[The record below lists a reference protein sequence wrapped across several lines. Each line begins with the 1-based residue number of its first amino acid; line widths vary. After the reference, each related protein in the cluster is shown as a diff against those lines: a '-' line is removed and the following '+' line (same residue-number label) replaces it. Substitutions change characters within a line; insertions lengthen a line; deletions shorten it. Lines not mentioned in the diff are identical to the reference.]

1 MLMPLLAILAGFA
14 LLMWS
19 ADKFVDGAAATAKH
33 LGVSTLLIGMVVVGF
48 GTSAPEMVV
57 SAFAALDGKPA
68 LALGNAYG
76 SNIINITLILGL
88 SAVFAT
94 IAVHSSM
101 VRKELPILLGVT
113 LLAGW
118 QLWDGEVSR
127 ADAIVLLVVLCALM
141 GWMVY
146 SAKRSK
152 QDALS
157 AEMAEEL
164 IEHPLTLKAAVMW
177 LVIGLLLL
185 MASSKMLVWGAVS
198 IAQGLGISE
207 LIIGLTIVAFG
218 TSLPELAAS
227 IAAAR
232 KGEADLALGNVVGS
246 NLFNTLA
253 VVGIAGVI
261 QPMAVG
267 PEVLSRDWAVMFA
280 VTVGLFIMAYG
291 FRKPGHLTHW
301 EGILMLSVYFG
312 YTGWLIYTVVA

>member
-1 MLMPLLAILAGFA
+1 MLMPILAIVLGLAV
-14 LLMWS
+14 LMWS

-33 LGVSTLLIGMVVVGF
+33 LGVSSLLIGMVVVGF

-94 IAVHSSM
+94 IAVHSSI

-113 LLAGW
+113 LLTGW
-118 QLWDGEVSR
+118 QLWDGEISR
-127 ADAIVLLVVLCALM
+127 LDAGILLLLLLVIM

-146 SAKRSK
+146 AAKRDK
-152 QDALS
+152 QDSLGYEEE
-157 AEMAEEL
+157 AELNAQPM
-164 IEHPLTLKAAVMW
+164 TLKTAVMW

-185 MASSKMLVWGAVS
+185 MASSKLLVWGAVS
-198 IAQGLGISE
+198 IAQTLGVSE

-253 VVGIAGVI
+253 VVGIAGMIAPISVGAEVI
-261 QPMAVG
+261 T
-267 PEVLSRDWAVMFA
+267 RDWPVMLA
-280 VTVGLFIMAYG
+280 VTFGLFIMAYG
-291 FRKPGHLTHW
+291 FKKQGHLTHW
-301 EGILMLSVYFG
+301 EGSVLLASYVA
-312 YTGWLIYTVVA
+312 YTGWLIYVVVG

>member
-1 MLMPLLAILAGFA
+1 MLLPLAAILVGFA
-14 LLMWS
+14 LLIWS

-33 LGVSTLLIGMVVVGF
+33 VGVSTLLIGIVVVGF

-118 QLWDGEVSR
+118 QVWDGEVSR
-127 ADAIVLLVVLCALM
+127 ADAIVLLVVLCLLM
-141 GWMVY
+141 GWMVH
-146 SAKRSK
+146 SAKCSK

-157 AEMAEEL
+157 ADMAEKL
-164 IEHPLTLKAAVMW
+164 VEHPLSLKAAVMW
-177 LVIGLLLL
+177 LVVGLLLL
-185 MASSKMLVWGAVS
+185 MASSKLLVWGAVS

-227 IAAAR
+227 VAAAR
-232 KGEADLALGNVVGS
+232 KGEADLVLGNVVGS

-261 QPMAVG
+261 QPVTVG
-267 PEVLSRDWAVMFA
+267 AEVLSRDWAMVFA
-280 VTVGLFIMAYG
+280 VTLGLFIMAYG

-301 EGILMLSVYFG
+301 EGGLLLSAYLA
-312 YTGWLIYTVVA
+312 YTGWLIYDTLA

>member
-94 IAVHSSM
+94 LAVHSSI
-101 VRKELPILLGVT
+101 VRKELPILVGVT

-118 QLWDGEVSR
+118 QLWDGEISR
-127 ADAIVLLVVLCALM
+127 ADAIVLLVVLFAIM

-146 SAKRSK
+146 SAKRGK
-152 QDALS
+152 QDSLGD
-157 AEMAEEL
+157 EMSDEIADNS
-164 IEHPLTLKAAVMW
+164 LTLKAAIVW

-198 IAQGLGISE
+198 IAQGLGVSE
-207 LIIGLTIVAFG
+207 LVIGLTIVAFG

-232 KGEADLALGNVVGS
+232 KGEADLAIGNVVGS

-261 QPMAVG
+261 APMQVG
-267 PEVLSRDWAVMFA
+267 AEVLSRDWAVMFA

-291 FRKPGHLTHW
+291 FRKPGYLTRW
-301 EGILMLSVYFG
+301 EGSLLLSAYLA

>member
-1 MLMPLLAILAGFA
+1 MLIPVLAILVGFV

-19 ADKFVDGAAATAKH
+19 ADKFVDGAAAAAKH
-33 LGVSTLLIGMVVVGF
+33 WGVSTLVIGIVVVGF

-57 SAFAALDGKPA
+57 SAFAALDGKPS

-101 VRKELPILLGVT
+101 VRKEMPILLGVT

-118 QLWDGEVSR
+118 QLWDGEISH
-127 ADAIVLLVVLCALM
+127 ADAVILLLTLFVLM

-146 SAKRSK
+146 TAKRSN
-152 QDALS
+152 QDSLGTEVS
-157 AEMAEEL
+157 AEME
-164 IEHPLTLKAAVMW
+164 EHPLTLKAALMW
-177 LVIGLLLL
+177 LIVGLLLL
-185 MASSKMLVWGAVS
+185 MVSSKMLVWGAVS
-198 IAQGLGISE
+198 IAQTLGVSE

-253 VVGIAGVI
+253 VVGIAGLIAPI
-261 QPMAVG
+261 QVG
-267 PEVLSRDWAVMFA
+267 ADVLERDWLVMLA
-280 VTVGLFIMAYG
+280 VTLGLFIMAYG
-291 FRKPGHLTHW
+291 FRKSGHLTHW
-301 EGILMLSVYFG
+301 EGGLLLSAYLA
-312 YTGWLIYTVVA
+312 YTGWLLYSVLA

>member
-1 MLMPLLAILAGFA
+1 MLIPVLAILVGFV

-19 ADKFVDGAAATAKH
+19 ADKFVDGAAAAAKH
-33 LGVSTLLIGMVVVGF
+33 WGVSTLVIGIVVVGF

-57 SAFAALDGKPA
+57 SAFAALDGKPS

-101 VRKELPILLGVT
+101 VRKEMPILLGVT

-118 QLWDGEVSR
+118 QLWDGEISH
-127 ADAIVLLVVLCALM
+127 ADAVILLLTLFVLM

-146 SAKRSK
+146 TAKRSN
-152 QDALS
+152 QDSLGTEVS
-157 AEMAEEL
+157 AEME
-164 IEHPLTLKAAVMW
+164 EHPLTLKAALMW
-177 LVIGLLLL
+177 LIVGLLLL
-185 MASSKMLVWGAVS
+185 MISSKMLVWGAVS
-198 IAQGLGISE
+198 IAQTLGVSE

-253 VVGIAGVI
+253 VVGIAGLIAPI
-261 QPMAVG
+261 QVG
-267 PEVLSRDWAVMFA
+267 ADVLERDWLVMLA
-280 VTVGLFIMAYG
+280 VTLGLFIMAYG

-301 EGILMLSVYFG
+301 EGGLLLSAYLA
-312 YTGWLIYTVVA
+312 YTGWLLYSVLA

>member
-1 MLMPLLAILAGFA
+1 MWMPVFAVLVGLAI
-14 LLMWS
+14 LMWS
-19 ADKFVDGAAATAKH
+19 ADKFVEGAAATAKH
-33 LGVSTLLIGMVVVGF
+33 LGVSSLLIGMVVVGF

-57 SAFAALDGKPA
+57 SAMAALDGKPA

-101 VRKELPILLGVT
+101 VRKEMPILVGVT

-118 QLWDGEVSR
+118 QLWDGEISR
-127 ADAIVLLVVLCALM
+127 FDAMILLLVLGVLM

-146 SAKRSK
+146 SAKRDK
-152 QDALS
+152 QDALGM
-157 AEMAEEL
+157 EEAEEL
-164 IEHPLTLKAAVMW
+164 LAHPMTLKVAILW
-177 LVIGLLLL
+177 LAIGLLLL
-185 MASSKMLVWGAVS
+185 MASSRMLVWGAVS
-198 IAQGLGISE
+198 IAQTLGISE

-253 VVGIAGVI
+253 VVGIAGLIAPIQVAAEVI
-261 QPMAVG
+261 
-267 PEVLSRDWAVMFA
+267 SRDWLVMLA
-280 VTVGLFIMAYG
+280 VTLGLFIMAYG
-291 FRKPGHLTHW
+291 FKKPGHLTHW
-301 EGILMLSVYFG
+301 EGGLLLAVYAA
-312 YTGWLIYTVVA
+312 YTGWLVYVTVG

>member
-1 MLMPLLAILAGFA
+1 MLIPVLAILVGFV

-19 ADKFVDGAAATAKH
+19 ADKFVDGAAAAAKH
-33 LGVSTLLIGMVVVGF
+33 WGVSTLVIGIVVVGF

-57 SAFAALDGKPA
+57 SAFAALDGKPS

-101 VRKELPILLGVT
+101 VRKEMPILLGVT

-118 QLWDGEVSR
+118 QLWDGEISH
-127 ADAIVLLVVLCALM
+127 ADAVILLLTLFVLM

-146 SAKRSK
+146 TAKRSN
-152 QDALS
+152 QDSLGTEVS
-157 AEMAEEL
+157 AEME
-164 IEHPLTLKAAVMW
+164 EHPLTLKAALMW
-177 LVIGLLLL
+177 LIVGLLLL
-185 MASSKMLVWGAVS
+185 MISSKMLVWGAVS
-198 IAQGLGISE
+198 IAQTLGVSE

-253 VVGIAGVI
+253 VVGIAGLIAPI
-261 QPMAVG
+261 QVG
-267 PEVLSRDWAVMFA
+267 SDVLERDWLVMLA
-280 VTVGLFIMAYG
+280 VTLGLFIMAYG

-301 EGILMLSVYFG
+301 EGGLLLSAYLA
-312 YTGWLIYTVVA
+312 YTGWLLYSVLA

>member
-33 LGVSTLLIGMVVVGF
+33 LGVSTLLIGIVVVGF

-57 SAFAALDGKPA
+57 SAFAALDDKPA

-94 IAVHSSM
+94 LAVHSSI

-118 QLWDGEVSR
+118 QLWDGEISR
-127 ADAIVLLVVLCALM
+127 ADAIVLLVVLFAIM

-146 SAKRSK
+146 SAKHSK
-152 QDALS
+152 QDSLGD
-157 AEMAEEL
+157 EMSDEMTDNS
-164 IEHPLTLKAAVMW
+164 LTLKAAIVW

-198 IAQGLGISE
+198 IAQGLGVSE
-207 LIIGLTIVAFG
+207 LIIGLTIVALG

-232 KGEADLALGNVVGS
+232 KGEADLAIGNVVGS

-261 QPMAVG
+261 APMQVG

-291 FRKPGHLTHW
+291 FRKPGYLTRW
-301 EGILMLSVYFG
+301 EGILLLSAYLA

>member
-1 MLMPLLAILAGFA
+1 MLIPVLAILVGFV

-19 ADKFVDGAAATAKH
+19 ADKFVDGAAAAAKH
-33 LGVSTLLIGMVVVGF
+33 WGVSTLVIGIVVVGF

-57 SAFAALDGKPA
+57 SAFAALDGKPS

-101 VRKELPILLGVT
+101 VRKEMPILLGVT

-118 QLWDGEVSR
+118 QLWDGEISH
-127 ADAIVLLVVLCALM
+127 ADAVILLLTLFVLM

-146 SAKRSK
+146 TAKRSN
-152 QDALS
+152 QDSLGTEVS
-157 AEMAEEL
+157 AEME
-164 IEHPLTLKAAVMW
+164 EHPLTLKAALMW
-177 LVIGLLLL
+177 LIVGLLLL
-185 MASSKMLVWGAVS
+185 MISSKMLVWGAVS
-198 IAQGLGISE
+198 IAQTLGVSE

-253 VVGIAGVI
+253 VVGIAGLIAPI
-261 QPMAVG
+261 QVG
-267 PEVLSRDWAVMFA
+267 ADVLERDWLVMLA
-280 VTVGLFIMAYG
+280 VTLGLFIMAYG

-301 EGILMLSVYFG
+301 EGGLLLSAYVA
-312 YTGWLIYTVVA
+312 YTGWLLYSVVA

>member
-1 MLMPLLAILAGFA
+1 MLMPILAIVLGLAV
-14 LLMWS
+14 LMWS

-33 LGVSTLLIGMVVVGF
+33 LGVSSLLIGMVVVGF

-94 IAVHSSM
+94 IAVHSSI

-113 LLAGW
+113 LLTGW
-118 QLWDGEVSR
+118 QLWDGEISR
-127 ADAIVLLVVLCALM
+127 LDAGILLLLLLVIM

-146 SAKRSK
+146 AAKRDK
-152 QDALS
+152 QDSLGYEEE
-157 AEMAEEL
+157 AELNTQPM
-164 IEHPLTLKAAVMW
+164 TLKTAVMW

-185 MASSKMLVWGAVS
+185 MASSKLLVWGAVS
-198 IAQGLGISE
+198 IAQTLGVSE

-253 VVGIAGVI
+253 VVGIAGMIAPISVGAEVI
-261 QPMAVG
+261 T
-267 PEVLSRDWAVMFA
+267 RDWPVMLA
-280 VTVGLFIMAYG
+280 VTFGLFIMAYG
-291 FRKPGHLTHW
+291 FKKQGHLTHW
-301 EGILMLSVYFG
+301 EGSVLLASYVA
-312 YTGWLIYTVVA
+312 YTGWLIYVVVG